1 MTEIDNRPIYIRL
14 ADRICDMILSHEY
27 HAMDKI
33 PSIRDYAVAQQ
44 VNPATAARAFETL
57 ERQGIIFNRRG
68 LGSFISP
75 NAEDIIKKVRLE
87 TMLSSES
94 RLFFQRLSLLGV
106 DPDQLRDMYVRFLAA
121 DESRGEDMNLSDGA

>member
-1 MTEIDNRPIYIRL
+1 MTPIDNRPIYIRL

-44 VNPATAARAFETL
+44 VNPATAARAFEML
-57 ERQGIIFNRRG
+57 ERNGVIFNKRG

-75 NAEDIIKKVRLE
+75 DAEEIIKKMRLKNLLGE
-87 TMLSSES
+87 ES
-94 RLFFQRLSLLGV
+94 KLFFQRLLLLDV
-106 DPDQLRDMYVRFLAA
+106 SPEQLCQMYADFIAA
-121 DESRGEDMNLSDGA
+121 NHPKTP

>member
-1 MTEIDNRPIYIRL
+1 MTETDNRPIYIRL
-14 ADRICDMILSHEY
+14 ADRICDMILTHEY

-75 NAEDIIKKVRLE
+75 DAEEIIKKLRLE
-87 TMLSSES
+87 TLLGTES
-94 RLFFQRLSLLGV
+94 KHFFKRLSLLGV
-106 DPDQLRDMYVRFLAA
+106 TPERLKEMYAKFLTDAETA
-121 DESRGEDMNLSDGA
+121 SNVLQK